1 VMAAFFRENTTKT
14 VTAASFL
21 AKAGVPFDFTEPA
34 DGPAYAVGDVG
45 QHLANAVIVY
55 GTMREAG
62 ANRYAAE
69 QLQDQYLGQFESRVP
84 IFKDFE
90 VTPEQLAHKDVV
102 FVGRPEANQA
112 LAAWAKQIGL
122 EWDAAV
128 FKIEGKTH
136 AGERDALTFAAKNPL
151 DASHMVL
158 VVAGNDA
165 LRTVKAATSGNRFAD
180 TAYVIAGESPSTARA
195 GRRPR

>member
-1 VMAAFFRENTTKT
+1 MSALQQSAGIGMQRIREYVSNPT
-14 VTAASFL
+14 VIYDLTC
-21 AKAGVPFDFTEPA
+21 VHYN
-34 DGPAYAVGDVG
+34 YAVGDIG
-45 QHLANAVIVY
+45 QRLANAVIVY

-84 IFKDFE
+84 VYKDFE
-90 VTPEQLAHKDVV
+90 VTPEQLSHKDVV

-151 DASHMVL
+151 DAGHMVL

-165 LRTVKAATSGNRFAD
+165 LRTVKAATTGNRL
-180 TAYVIAGESPSTARA
+180 Y
-195 GRRPR
+195 